1 MTPRR
6 QRMLAIGL
14 VVIGVS
20 AAVALTLRALDNNV
34 MLFLS
39 PTQIAAGEAPPDR
52 PFRLGGHVVDG
63 SFQREEGS
71 LTATFIVTDNASEV
85 TVSYTGVLP
94 DLFKEGQATVARG
107 QLDSNGVFIAE
118 EVLAKHDEN
127 YMPPEVAKM
136 LEEQGKQVHT
146 TGEPAPMT
154 DK

>member
-6 QRMLAIGL
+6 QRMLAISFI
-14 VVIGVS
+14 VVGVS
-20 AAVALTLRALDNNV
+20 LAVGLTLRAFDNNV

-39 PTQIAAGEAPPDR
+39 PSQVAAGEAPLDR

-63 SFQREEGS
+63 SFQREAGS

-85 TVSYTGVLP
+85 TVSYTGVFP
-94 DLFKEGQATVARG
+94 DLFKEGQATVASG
-107 QLDSNGVFIAE
+107 TLASNGIFIAE

-136 LEEQGKQVHT
+136 LAEQGKQGHDPATPVT
-146 TGEPAPMT
+146 TN
-154 DK
+154 